1 MPLRGFVSEKRASS
15 NCRARRQPT
24 CWPVKASCSTC
35 THVIS
40 QFHDMS
46 VLQMLSLTSVPHL
59 MERKTNHDPLWKV
72 IISSFGKAKWAL
84 SSHPSTYRTFHS
96 WFILLGN
103 IWTFLVPKKEQGHD
117 IRMSI
122 LRFTLQLRCHTI
134 IASSSSCWP
143 WQKWLQKNTYR
154 VGMVWRRQAES
165 IDLHK
170 TVGGQFI
177 LVHFSSQS
185 LHHLKDCCSLWTTKE
200 TIKIISLATLKLMF
214 IQPLNWACRRFQA
227 HKSFRYTTHHEVWPS
242 ICQW

>member
-84 SSHPSTYRTFHS
+84 FTS
-96 WFILLGN
+96 LN
-103 IWTFLVPKKEQGHD
+103 IWDLSFIVYTFGEHLNFPCSQEGARPWYKDEHLRVYITTKMPHNNSFFFLLLALTKMASKK
-117 IRMSI
+117 
-122 LRFTLQLRCHTI
+122 
-134 IASSSSCWP
+134 
-143 WQKWLQKNTYR
+143 TYR

-170 TVGGQFI
+170 TIGGQFI